1 MKTLPCLSIV
11 SSKKDC
17 RVLEVKDA
25 CKGRPCTARRVGLGI
40 GNHACCQATLK
51 GPLHVDSTLHNSRP
65 SICSSDVATVGV
77 SEASFSES
85 PFLAHFG
92 STGITGP
99 TPLRPQE
106 VDFEYVG
113 PNFFFL
119 CSPTLV
125 VGFPALG

>member
-1 MKTLPCLSIV
+1 MHGKASGVGHRESCMLSV
-11 SSKKDC
+11 
-17 RVLEVKDA
+17 
-25 CKGRPCTARRVGLGI
+25 
-40 GNHACCQATLK
+40 TLK
-51 GPLHVDSTLHNSRP
+51 RPLHVDSTLHSSRP
-65 SICSSDVATVGV
+65 SVCSSDVATVGV

-99 TPLRPQE
+99 TPLGPQE
-106 VDFEYVG
+106 VDFEYDG
-113 PNFFFL
+113 PNFFFS